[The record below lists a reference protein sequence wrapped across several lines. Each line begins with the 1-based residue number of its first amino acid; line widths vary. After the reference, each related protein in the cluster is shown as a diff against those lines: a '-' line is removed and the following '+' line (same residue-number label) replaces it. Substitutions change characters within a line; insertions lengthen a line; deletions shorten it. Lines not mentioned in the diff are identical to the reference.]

1 MEEKHLASDSDA
13 TEKLY
18 YHDSHSREFTAT
30 VLSCEEK
37 VNAKGK
43 KEGYRVVLD
52 RTLFFPEGG
61 GQFGDRGWIDG
72 MKVTDTHEKNGVIYH
87 ETEAPIAVAAAYRRA
102 YVVRHHSSPVWI

>member
-1 MEEKHLASDSDA
+1 MEEKHLASGSDA

-18 YHDSHSREFTAT
+18 YHDSHGREFTAT

-37 VNAKGK
+37 VTAKGK

-61 GQFGDRGWIDG
+61 GQFGDQGWIDG
-72 MKVTDTHEKNGVIYH
+72 IKVTDTHEKNGVIYH
-87 ETEAPIAVAAAYRRA
+87 ETEARLP
-102 YVVRHHSSPVWI
+102 WEQK

>member
-1 MEEKHLASDSDA
+1 MEEKHLASGSDA

-37 VNAKGK
+37 VTAKGK

-72 MKVTDTHEKNGVIYH
+72 MKEIG
-87 ETEAPIAVAAAYRRA
+87 RA
-102 YVVRHHSSPVWI
+102 SCRERV